1 MERNDPKIKAILNNS
16 LKSRNKND
24 FVTTREKTDK
34 ELGKKIKSNNI
45 VYIILIIVNC
55 NFLINQRKNRDYLAL
70 KP

>member
-1 MERNDPKIKAILNNS
+1 MERNDPKIKAILNNI

-24 FVTTREKTDK
+24 FVTTRKKKQKK

-55 NFLINQRKNRDYLAL
+55 NFLINQR
-70 KP
+70 